1 LSPLTCWLVARK
13 PVCLL
18 AELKPVW
25 ADWTRVEVVVVDCC
39 WRTAVLTAEEIWGW
53 STARIWAMRAS
64 WSRAEVVVVTVD
76 TFWPELLPPKAL
88 PTAEPEEELVEP
100 PAVNLEAEPPAA
112 KLEAELPPAAK
123 LEAELPPAVNLEA
136 EAPAV
141 APEDDPDEKP
151 VVEPVEL
158 EKPAAL
164 LAAEAPLL
172 ILALFSSEIVTKPS
186 WVSTVWAKPSGPA
199 W

>member
-1 LSPLTCWLVARK
+1 LN
-13 PVCLL
+13 
-18 AELKPVW
+18 
-25 ADWTRVEVVVVDCC
+25 EVVVTVDCC
-39 WRTAVLTAEEIWGW
+39 WRTAVLTADEIWGW

-76 TFWPELLPPKAL
+76 TFCPELLLPKAL
-88 PTAEPEEELVEP
+88 PAVEPEEELVEP

-123 LEAELPPAVNLEA
+123 LEAELPPAAKLEA
-136 EAPAV
+136 ELPPAANLEAPAV
-141 APEDDPDEKP
+141 APEADPDEKP
-151 VVEPVEL
+151 VAEPVEL

-172 ILALFSSEIVTKPS
+172 ILALFSSEIVTNPS
-186 WVSTVWAKPSGPA
+186 CVSTVWAKPSGPA